1 MCFISQHGPGFI
13 EMPSLD
19 TAKSSKSEIYSLA
32 GCLGTDVG
40 VCNPRPEGWKKVLS
54 LVYLGWKRG
63 GERMIGQCLA
73 SLSDR
78 SLTNEIKCAYNVD
91 RCLQALSELGCP
103 PPLLPK

>member
-73 SLSDR
+73 SLSDPHSQMR
-78 SLTNEIKCAYNVD
+78 SNVLTMWIDAS
-91 RCLQALSELGCP
+91 RLSQN
-103 PPLLPK
+103 